1 MVMTWRLLDD
11 DVAMTW
17 SSSSLRNLQKFFLE
31 FLCFLIGV
39 RAEESVAVSDWHG
52 RSQLKFERDF
62 DLEFSV
68 D

>member
-1 MVMTWRLLDD
+1 MSIGFYLLCDKIYIYIYIKK
-11 DVAMTW
+11 
-17 SSSSLRNLQKFFLE
+17 KFFLE

>member
-1 MVMTWRLLDD
+1 MSIGFYLLCDQ
-11 DVAMTW
+11 
-17 SSSSLRNLQKFFLE
+17 NIYINIYIYIKKKFFLE